1 MINVGGIVTGRRELI
16 LLPAERKADIDKG
29 RILVIDDEPSVADAL
44 RIILEDDGHEVTV
57 ALTGLEGLDLAR
69 RQRFDVVVSDV
80 RLPDVTGLEVL
91 DAVRKERPDST
102 VILITSHGTTKLMD
116 EARACGAFEV
126 LHKPFP
132 PRDVLRLVSKA
143 LRKA

>member
-1 MINVGGIVTGRRELI
+1 MLNVGEIMTGRRGFI
-16 LLPAERKADIDKG
+16 LSPTERKADIDKG

-57 ALTGLEGLDLAR
+57 ALTGLEGLDLTR
-69 RQRFDVVVSDV
+69 RQRFDVVISDV

-91 DAVRKERPDST
+91 DAVCQECSHST
-102 VILITSHGTTKLMD
+102 VILITSHSTTKLMD
-116 EARACGAFEV
+116 EARACGAFDI
-126 LHKPFP
+126 LQKPVP
-132 PRDVLRLVSKA
+132 PRDVLRLVSAA